1 MKNKWRILK
10 IFCTVVLFGFLL
22 SFSLK
27 RFAEAP
33 MNKISVNLI
42 ETPNK
47 AKVYF
52 IDEKNVKDFIKKE
65 NPKRVV
71 GEIDIPELEKQIN
84 FFPSVDSANVYLNL
98 NGNLNIDIVQ
108 RVPAF
113 RMQKQN
119 QDFYVDTKG
128 EEFPISKIYSHPVL
142 LVAGDVKRS
151 EYKDVVRLIELIKHD
166 SFAKNYFIGIQKLKG
181 SYYLLTSEGNFE
193 VEIGD
198 LDNLEL
204 KLKGFKS
211 FVEKFLV
218 YQDQAKYNK
227 ISVRYDNQIVTSL
240 NPHYKPNDSILK
252 ARMKEFEKAPE
263 IARKKALAEAG
274 LRNAQRQN

>member
-27 RFAEAP
+27 RFGEAP
-33 MNKISVNLI
+33 MKKVSVNLI
-42 ETPNK
+42 ETPGT

-52 IDEKNVKDFIKKE
+52 IDEKNVKDFITAA
-65 NPKRVV
+65 NPKGVV
-71 GEIDIPELEKQIN
+71 GEIDIPQLEKQVN

-113 RMQKQN
+113 RMQRQG

-128 EEFPISKIYSHPVL
+128 EEFPISKVYSHPVL
-142 LVAGDVKRS
+142 LVSGDIKRG
-151 EYKDVVRLIELIKHD
+151 EYKEIAKLIELVKQD
-166 SFAKNYFIGIQKLKG
+166 SFAKNYFIGIQKQKD
-181 SYYLLTSEGNFE
+181 SYYLLTSEGNFK

-218 YQDQAKYNK
+218 YQDQEKYNK

-240 NPHYKPNDSILK
+240 NPHYKPNDSILR

-263 IARKKALAEAG
+263 IARKKALAEAA
-274 LRNAQRQN
+274 LRTTQRKN

>member
-1 MKNKWRILK
+1 MKK
-10 IFCTVVLFGFLL
+10 V
-22 SFSLK
+22 
-27 RFAEAP
+27 
-33 MNKISVNLI
+33 SVNLI
-42 ETPNK
+42 ETPGT

-52 IDEKNVKDFIKKE
+52 IDEKNVKDFITAA
-65 NPKRVV
+65 NPKGVV
-71 GEIDIPELEKQIN
+71 GEIDIPQLEKQVN

-113 RMQKQN
+113 RMQRQG

-128 EEFPISKIYSHPVL
+128 EEFPISKVYSHPVL
-142 LVAGDVKRS
+142 LVSGDIKRG
-151 EYKDVVRLIELIKHD
+151 EYKEIAKLIELVKQD
-166 SFAKNYFIGIQKLKG
+166 SFAKNYFIGIQKQKD
-181 SYYLLTSEGNFE
+181 SYYLLTSEGNFK

-218 YQDQAKYNK
+218 YQDQEKYNK

-240 NPHYKPNDSILK
+240 NPHYKPNDSILR

-263 IARKKALAEAG
+263 IARKKALAEAA
-274 LRNAQRQN
+274 LRTTQRKN

>member
-27 RFAEAP
+27 RFGEAP
-33 MNKISVNLI
+33 MKKVSVNLI
-42 ETPNK
+42 ETPGT

-52 IDEKNVKDFIKKE
+52 IDEKNVKDFIKAA
-65 NPKRVV
+65 NPKGVV
-71 GEIDIPELEKQIN
+71 GEIDIPQLEKQVN

-98 NGNLNIDIVQ
+98 NGNLNIDILQ

-113 RMQKQN
+113 RMQRQG

-128 EEFPISKIYSHPVL
+128 EEFPISKVYSHPVL
-142 LVAGDVKRS
+142 LVSGDIKRS
-151 EYKDVVRLIELIKHD
+151 EYKEIAKLIELVKQD
-166 SFAKNYFIGIQKLKG
+166 SFAKNYFIGIQKQKD
-181 SYYLLTSEGNFE
+181 SYFLLTSEGNFK

-218 YQDQAKYNK
+218 YQNQEKYNK

-240 NPHYKPNDSILK
+240 NPHYKPNDSILR

-263 IARKKALAEAG
+263 IARKKALAEAA
-274 LRNAQRQN
+274 LRSTQRKN